1 MLWTCKRAR
10 RLLELNGK
18 SELPEWVDMHLE
30 TCSHCREVLEGE
42 LDLQRVLQAV
52 RSEPVP
58 ASRLEWS
65 QVRSRLQTDMARRTK
80 VCIPRYAVAG
90 SLSIAVLLL
99 VLVMKPFSTGESDWV
114 FEPSRPAKIAELNQ
128 PDEIAPARIQETT
141 TNDTVRTVEAN
152 TADKR
157 THPAAHTPESV
168 PANRRANDVIAHAG
182 KLSRPSNGTA
192 GNTTNQGR
200 IEVVRNNTVARD
212 TGLDTGTRIEVA
224 FAPSVVEE
232 VNPYYLGLDDRR
244 AADALPLPTIR
255 CEGADA
261 TYLQVKYVSEANESY
276 AF

>member
-1 MLWTCKRAR
+1 MLWTCRRAR

-18 SELPEWVDMHLE
+18 SELPEWVDIHLE

-65 QVRSRLQTDMARRTK
+65 QVRSRLQTDPARRTK
-80 VCIPRYAVAG
+80 VCVPRYALAG
-90 SLSIAVLLL
+90 TLSVAVLLL
-99 VLVMKPFSTGESDWV
+99 VLVMKPFSAGESGWV
-114 FEPSRPAKIAELNQ
+114 FEPTRPAKIAELNQ
-128 PDEIAPARIQETT
+128 PEIVTPTIQEKT
-141 TNDTVRTVEAN
+141 TNETVRTVNAN
-152 TADKR
+152 NAGKR
-157 THPAAHTPESV
+157 THPAAHTPKSV
-168 PANRRANDVIAHAG
+168 PANRCANDVIAKAG
-182 KLSRPSNGTA
+182 TLSRPSHGTA
-192 GNTTNQGR
+192 GNTMNQGR

-224 FAPSVVEE
+224 FVPSVVEE
-232 VNPYYLGLDDRR
+232 VNYYLGLDERP

-255 CEGADA
+255 CEGTDA